1 MVMKMP
7 TILSEPTVP
16 EIRRAVEKMNAEKKG
31 AVTFKSLPYS
41 LPSFLQPKNGTTFM
55 LMNSTTITSASDTC
69 TKRTGI
75 LQAILYGVPDPELF
89 SYRQEM
95 VAPGSFLHK
104 ILYGVKEKDDGDG
117 VVAVANVTTVK
128 VEREAIRKGELS
140 KETKVVVVKNVEVIV
155 EVGKVMEKDND
166 MGQGMI
172 AK

>member
-1 MVMKMP
+1 
-7 TILSEPTVP
+7 
-16 EIRRAVEKMNAEKKG
+16 
-31 AVTFKSLPYS
+31 
-41 LPSFLQPKNGTTFM
+41 M

-128 VEREAIRKGELS
+128 VEREAIRKGKLS
-140 KETKVVVVKNVEVIV
+140 K
-155 EVGKVMEKDND
+155 
-166 MGQGMI
+166 
-172 AK
+172 